1 MPTPRLVVAR
11 SLALVAGGL
20 LVAGLSA
27 CASGP
32 IEERDAQVREN
43 LTPELDTLAHR
54 DIDTD
59 NRQVLSIDENLRQAN
74 EDWYRLWL
82 VDRPSRLSRHR
93 MPR

>member
-20 LVAGLSA
+20 LVAGLVGCTSDA
-27 CASGP
+27 ISQ
-32 IEERDAQVREN
+32 RDEQVREN
-43 LTPELDTLAHR
+43 LTPELDTLAQR

-82 VDRPSRLSRHR
+82 VDRPSRLSRQR

>member
-1 MPTPRLVVAR
+1 MITR
-11 SLALVAGGL
+11 SICLRGLTLVAGMAL
-20 LVAGLSA
+20 LVG

-32 IEERDAQVREN
+32 AAQRDARVRDN
-43 LTPELDTLAHR
+43 LTPELDTLAQR

-59 NRQVLSIDENLRQAN
+59 NRQTLSIDENMREAN

-82 VDRPSRLSRHR
+82 VDRPSRLARWR